1 MRPRT
6 GHIQFLNCLPIYY
19 GLVNGNG
26 ILDLELVKGTP
37 TELNSLL
44 LGARLDISPV
54 SSIEYARNP
63 ERLILLPGPTVSCRG
78 PVQSILLVS
87 TCPLQELHGEPVGLT
102 GTSATSHVLLRIIL
116 ERHHGIRPRYF
127 PFGDSLADALDR
139 GKAALLI
146 GDRALEHLSAAP
158 GLYVYD
164 LGREWWDYAGE
175 GMVFAVWAVHRTF
188 ADSHPEVVEHAWRLF
203 QESIDFCRSNLDAIA
218 VDAARWERFPAD
230 FLQKYFR
237 SLSFDFDKKLRSG
250 LLRFYREAV
259 ELEELETVP
268 PLNFFSPA
276 GVGSLSRGPLVP

>member
-26 ILDLELVKGTP
+26 ILDLDLVKGTP

-44 LGARLDISPV
+44 LEGRLDISPV
-54 SSIEYARNP
+54 SSIEYGRNP
-63 ERLILLPGPTVSCRG
+63 QEFILLPGPTVSCRG
-78 PVQSILLVS
+78 PVRSILLVS
-87 TCPLQELHGEPVGLT
+87 RCPLQELHGRPVGLT

-127 PFGDSLADALDR
+127 AFGDSLSEALDR
-139 GKAALLI
+139 GMAALLI
-146 GDRALEHLSAAP
+146 GDRALEHLNPAP
-158 GLYVYD
+158 GLHVYD
-164 LGREWWDYAGE
+164 LGTEWWNYAGE
-175 GMVFAVWAVHRTF
+175 GMVFAVWAARRSF
-188 ADSHPEVVEHAWRLF
+188 ADSHPGVVEHAWRLF

-230 FLQKYFR
+230 FLLQYFR
-237 SLSFDFDKKLRSG
+237 SLSFDFDKKLQEG
-250 LLRFYREAV
+250 LLRFYREAA

-268 PLNFFSPA
+268 PLDFFSPVGA
-276 GVGSLSRGPLVP
+276 GHLAGGPLRP